1 MSITGAS
8 EMMLATLVKATQTD
22 KQTFNIKSRG
32 NSRNNDKI
40 KFMVFI
46 CAKP

>member
-8 EMMLATLVKATQTD
+8 ETILATLVKATQTD

-32 NSRNNDKI
+32 NS
-40 KFMVFI
+40 
-46 CAKP
+46 